1 MPQIFSKKEAHY
13 TLMIWHIE
21 EEETFFSS
29 SLGFTSDKKHPKRRL
44 EHLAGRFLLQQL
56 DAEFPFQKM
65 VISPEGKPE
74 LSDGSLHFSI
84 SHSFPYAAAI
94 ISSKKSVGIDIQV
107 YVQKIEKIQHKF
119 LSGLEQK
126 LTQNNIEKIT
136 IAWTAKEALFKYY
149 GLGAVDFKLDMPIQ
163 DILWYEHN
171 AKISMMLNKTR
182 ELCRLSGFTAKDF
195 AVSWL

>member
-1 MPQIFSKKEAHY
+1 
-13 TLMIWHIE
+13 MIWHIE
-21 EEETFFSS
+21 EEETYFSS
-29 SLGFTSDKKHPKRRL
+29 SLGFGSDKKHPERRL

-56 DAEFPFQKM
+56 EATFPFEKM

-74 LSDGSLHFSI
+74 LSDGSLYFSI

-94 ISSKKSVGIDIQV
+94 ISRKKAVGVDIQM
-107 YVQKIEKIQHKF
+107 YVDKIERLQHKF
-119 LSGLEQK
+119 LSDAEQQ
-126 LTQNNIEKIT
+126 LTYNDIKKIT
-136 IAWTAKEALFKYY
+136 LAWTAKEALFKYY

-171 AKISMMLNKTR
+171 AKISMLLNKTR
-182 ELCRLSGFTAKDF
+182 EMCKLSGFTANDF